1 MEMASIKQLTEE
13 KFPIKEMI
21 EDLKRLTDNPEELK
35 DYLKDQEIPIFI
47 MTYNHEKNR
56 IKIAEQ
62 FKNIC
67 KVYYVCSTDD
77 PYLDTFK
84 SQLEDWEN
92 LLVFSKEDYIGDISS
107 NGDDFGLVPPYN
119 KSACFPRRFVS
130 DFVEKNSIRN
140 YILSDNDL
148 IASIRFYNGKRQQ
161 FSEELLLHGIKIYF
175 YLLEKYND
183 YLSWINAVSVLGE
196 IGGAV
201 YKNHY
206 IRPAC
211 LGLYFFNKPIDWR
224 GRYFEDDVTELL
236 LLKEQKRLAITFPF
250 IRFEC
255 LVKIGEGDMSE
266 AYNQLA
272 DNHGVEYGFK
282 NIKPAR
288 HHYTSFF
295 FEDDNIPGIDNPNL
309 FYGKIVKHL
318 LTQM

>member
-1 MEMASIKQLTEE
+1 MASINQLIED
-13 KFPIKEMI
+13 KFPINDMI
-21 EDLKRLTDNPEELK
+21 DDLKRLTDNPEELK
-35 DYLKDQEIPIFI
+35 DYLCDTKVPMFI
-47 MTYNHEKNR
+47 MTFNHDKNK

-62 FKNIC
+62 FKNVCEI
-67 KVYYVCSTDD
+67 YYVCSTDD
-77 PYLDTFK
+77 PYLETFK
-84 SQLEDWEN
+84 SQLENWEN
-92 LLVFSKEDYIGDISS
+92 ILIFSKEDYVGDISI
-107 NGDDFGLVPPYN
+107 NGDDYGLTPPYN

-130 DFVEKNSIRN
+130 DYVEKNNIKN

-161 FSEELLLHGIKIYF
+161 FSDELLLNGIKIYF
-175 YLLEKYND
+175 YLLEKYNHCI
-183 YLSWINAVSVLGE
+183 SWINAVSVLGE

-201 YKNHY
+201 YKQHY

-211 LGLYFFNKPIDWR
+211 LVLYFFNKPINWR

-236 LLKEQKRLAITFPF
+236 LLKENKQLAITFPY

-266 AYNQLA
+266 AYNKLA
-272 DNHGVEYGFK
+272 ENHGVECGFK

-288 HHYTSFF
+288 HQYTSFF
-295 FEDDNIPGIDNPNL
+295 FKDDNISGIDDKRL

-318 LTQM
+318 IKNI